1 MGGFEAKEVA
11 LRSHINLDM
20 SGRTLV
26 RASGDK
32 ALQKYGDGS
41 YSVKTEEL
49 KVLWR

>member
-1 MGGFEAKEVA
+1 
-11 LRSHINLDM
+11 M

-32 ALQKYGDGS
+32 ALQKGDGS
-41 YSVKTEEL
+41 YSVETEEL